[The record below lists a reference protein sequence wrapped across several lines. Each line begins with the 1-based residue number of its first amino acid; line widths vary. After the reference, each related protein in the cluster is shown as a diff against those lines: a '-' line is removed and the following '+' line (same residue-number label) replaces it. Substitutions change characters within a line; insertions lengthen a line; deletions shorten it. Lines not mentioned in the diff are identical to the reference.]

1 MLLEYI
7 WITKYTILKSLILY
21 IHRAFFHLESIP
33 TINAAIYFRPF
44 LYNKLHHYWLISE
57 FRTLVIG
64 CVSPH
69 NASVTNKRLLQNL
82 NTLSIH
88 SLNCW
93 IKLNFLP
100 SYFTLNNSWNRHTAG
115 LQITFNIH
123 SMKKIQNFN
132 LTCSLSSLLAWE
144 AYICLLFQHVW
155 FCFAIC
161 NLMELKRTP
170 E

>member
-1 MLLEYI
+1 MQPYI
-7 WITKYTILKSLILY
+7 LG
-21 IHRAFFHLESIP
+21 
-33 TINAAIYFRPF
+33 PF
-44 LYNKLHHYWLISE
+44 LYNKLHHYWLITE

-100 SYFTLNNSWNRHTAG
+100 SYFTLNNSWKRHTAG

-123 SMKKIQNFN
+123 STKKIQNFN
-132 LTCSLSSLLAWE
+132 LINLFEFPVGVRSRYLSSLSTRVVLFCYLQFDGVE
-144 AYICLLFQHVW
+144 EDTRVKEKNKLKICWVS
-155 FCFAIC
+155 
-161 NLMELKRTP
+161 K
-170 E
+170 